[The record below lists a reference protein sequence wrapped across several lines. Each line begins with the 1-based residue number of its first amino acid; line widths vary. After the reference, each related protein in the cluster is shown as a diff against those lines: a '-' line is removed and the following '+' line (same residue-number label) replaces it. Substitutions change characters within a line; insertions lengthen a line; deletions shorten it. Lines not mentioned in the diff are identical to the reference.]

1 MVPGESPTRPA
12 ARSLRVLAVF
22 LIGALGLAVTARAS
36 AEPGDAGA
44 DFPITVRSFVER
56 NYTRF
61 SKEPYREHGR
71 TYAVISF
78 DQVKSDS
85 PLARAVNQV
94 ALYREFQKALATH
107 GFHEPAPGAQ
117 PAVLLTV
124 LYGRGWLHNPYL
136 DQEVETASSDFGVP
150 TYTASVEQLIRER
163 STPGYADKTISA
175 NAEKLFIAVIAW
187 KFPASPKDKPQ
198 KIWRTV
204 MIADDPDQD
213 LNLIADKLLAAGA
226 GYFDHPIEQEEVTI
240 SSRVA
245 TGHVEVGTPTVVDP
259 AKPGK

>member
-1 MVPGESPTRPA
+1 MPS
-12 ARSLRVLAVF
+12 ARSLRVLALLF
-22 LIGALGLAVTARAS
+22 LGAMRLALPAS
-36 AEPGDAGA
+36 ANPDPGEGGA

-61 SKEPYREHGR
+61 SKEAYREHGR

-85 PLARAVNQV
+85 PLARAVNQGS
-94 ALYREFQKALATH
+94 LYREFQKALATH
-107 GFHEPAPGAQ
+107 GFHEPAPGAK
-117 PAVLLTV
+117 PAILLTV

-136 DQEVETASSDFGVP
+136 DKEVETASADFGVP

-163 STPGYADKTISA
+163 TTPGYADKTISA

-187 KFPASPKDKPQ
+187 QFPANPKDKPQ

-213 LNLIADKLLAAGA
+213 LNLISDKMLAAGA

-240 SSRVA
+240 SSKVA
-245 TGHVEVGTPTVVDP
+245 DGHVEVGTPTVVEP
-259 AKPGK
+259 PKTGK